1 MNDVIQTSDREAL
14 TEARVREVLNEIV
27 DPCSTVAGVPAGM
40 DDMGMISEVQFRD
53 DGADGR
59 RIGVKITLTDPTCML
74 LATFVNE
81 TRIRL
86 SALPGVVGVDVT
98 LDHETEWSE
107 DRLAPHYRL
116 RLDEHRAEKRRRLLP
131 LTPLN
136 SGRNGKER

>member
-1 MNDVIQTSDREAL
+1 MSEVTGSRAWEVL

-27 DPCSTVAGVPAGM
+27 DPCSSVAGVPAGM
-40 DDMGMISEVQFRD
+40 DDMGMINEVRFTD

-86 SALPGVVGVDVT
+86 AALPGVTGVEVS
-98 LDHETEWSE
+98 LDHETEWTE
-107 DRLAPHYRL
+107 DRLAPHYRQ
-116 RLDEHRAEKRRRLLP
+116 RLEEHRAKKRRRLLP
-131 LTPLN
+131 LTPVG
-136 SGRNGKER
+136 SARNRKEP